1 MTKGERTR
9 QRLLEAAIRRF
20 AADGYRR
27 TSVSDIARD
36 AGLTPAATYAYFPSK
51 DALFRAAV
59 DEDAAALIEQATPA
73 EGAPGA
79 LAERWLA
86 VPALLQNALDQ
97 HPLAK
102 RVLGAQEP
110 EVLPQLLELPSL
122 AELRKRLAS
131 DFRAAQRDGTARRD
145 IDADQLAMGLETI
158 VLALLMAGVHVPQ
171 DLERSAGVLSVLD
184 AATRLPDDA

>member
-9 QRLLEAAIRRF
+9 QRLLAAAIRRF

-79 LAERWLA
+79 LTERWLA

-145 IDADQLAMGLETI
+145 IDADELAMGLETI

-184 AATRLPDDA
+184 AATRLPDEP

>member
-79 LAERWLA
+79 LTERWLA